1 MSEMKHVAILRSGGR
16 MEITLPLKPTNG
28 MAGIAEHHSSNPSTW
43 MWREDQNGVLINLE
57 HVAAI
62 VGAEPEQPKR
72 LEHAFRSYAGGKYC
86 AAIVGPHNDRH
97 TCAMPPE
104 MH

>member
-1 MSEMKHVAILRSGGR
+1 MEALKHVAILRSGGR
-16 MEITLPLKPTNG
+16 VDITLPLKPSGLPYLPETQG
-28 MAGIAEHHSSNPSTW
+28 
-43 MWREDQNGVLINLE
+43 WRVDQNGVLINLE
-57 HVAAI
+57 CVAAI
-62 VGAEPEQPKR
+62 VGAEPEQPKRLR